1 MPFYVY
7 VIKSQL
13 NGHLYKGQ
21 TENLEK
27 RLSEHNAGRNRSTR
41 PFLPWELVYFE
52 KFETREEA
60 VLREKYFKSGSGR
73 EFLKKVLS
81 ES

>member
-7 VIKSQL
+7 VIKSRL